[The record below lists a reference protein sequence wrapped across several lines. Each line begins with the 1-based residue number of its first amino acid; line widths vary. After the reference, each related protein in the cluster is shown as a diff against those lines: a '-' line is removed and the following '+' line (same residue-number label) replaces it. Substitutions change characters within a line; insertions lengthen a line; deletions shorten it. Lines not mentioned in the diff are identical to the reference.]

1 VAIRVILELMIG
13 IVFESK
19 LSVAPVSC
27 KFLNSLSAPSRIRLS
42 LFVTCAV
49 PFFISADVSIINLA
63 LPSIASDFQAS
74 ISDLQWVIV
83 SYNIAIA
90 GLLLLGAGLSSTLP
104 LLIGSRVL
112 MGIGGALIL
121 APALSLLA
129 VIFPPEKR
137 AKAIATWAAAGG
149 MGLVLGPVFA
159 GVILSFASFHW
170 LFLVNVP
177 FMFILLIIGLK
188 VLPPGASGN
197 AISLD
202 LVGVFLSVLGVTL
215 FLGGLIEAPRAG
227 WTSPLILGLLI
238 GGILVISGFVIWEL
252 HHKNAMIEIRILRRR
267 TVIAGSVTLFVC
279 YVSFAGSL
287 FLDTQQLQVVIG
299 ASTIVTGLCVVPAAL
314 VFWILSTRSS
324 KVTQHFGHARTM
336 LTGIALASAAFALA
350 AATTPLKSAWM
361 VILYLCV
368 AGIGWALI
376 IPVATTIIVHFLP
389 SKWVSSGS
397 GTSLLARF
405 LGASFGIAI
414 LGSVIASV
422 TGPGQAHTDL
432 ALLNDGLRW
441 AYFAGAIVAL
451 IGLLTA
457 RPLLRGWSPPDVSSG
472 NDAEPYW

>member
-1 VAIRVILELMIG
+1 
-13 IVFESK
+13 
-19 LSVAPVSC
+19 
-27 KFLNSLSAPSRIRLS
+27 
-42 LFVTCAV
+42 
-49 PFFISADVSIINLA
+49 
-63 LPSIASDFQAS
+63 
-74 ISDLQWVIV
+74 
-83 SYNIAIA
+83 
-90 GLLLLGAGLSSTLP
+90 
-104 LLIGSRVL
+104 
-112 MGIGGALIL
+112 MGTGGALIL

-314 VFWILSTRSS
+314 VFWILSTRS
-324 KVTQHFGHARTM
+324 GRT
-336 LTGIALASAAFALA
+336 
-350 AATTPLKSAWM
+350 P
-361 VILYLCV
+361 
-368 AGIGWALI
+368 
-376 IPVATTIIVHFLP
+376 
-389 SKWVSSGS
+389 
-397 GTSLLARF
+397 F
-405 LGASFGIAI
+405 LG
-414 LGSVIASV
+414 
-422 TGPGQAHTDL
+422 PGY
-432 ALLNDGLRW
+432 LRV
-441 AYFAGAIVAL
+441 FEL
-451 IGLLTA
+451 
-457 RPLLRGWSPPDVSSG
+457 
-472 NDAEPYW
+472 